1 MFLLSV
7 SKNGKLYWKYFA
19 KCDNL
24 LKTTIILKLGNIIAM
39 KVTLS
44 LRNIEARNF

>member
-7 SKNGKLYWKYFA
+7 SENGKLYWKYFA

-24 LKTTIILKLGNIIAM
+24 LKTTIILKRENIIAI

-44 LRNIEARNF
+44 LRNIETRTF